1 MHDAMGGAS
10 VVRDIFVLLILSMLI
25 ALFSFL
31 FCLLQENIESYAIE
45 TTMGAG
51 RFSVA
56 VQKILRKEQE
66 KKVKKQH
73 RSVPSIRKIVIKSPT
88 KPETKS
94 PDRRVSNFLNSVCEL
109 EPEDSFICPTTYYDE
124 PCHSFANPV
133 AGGGETVAGGRET
146 EAGGGESVIGVGEAV
161 AGGGESVLTGSE
173 YCHST
178 VLDSV
183 DNVIVI
189 DPRISKTTDNQILNP
204 LPTDFSKDVSNT
216 VLTLPNARSD
226 EVLIVDF
233 ILEKPKASEDAKLS
247 NQVNSL
253 HNFDSPTDLHA
264 PENGLALHIEDVD
277 GISNSNLKDDIKD
290 ALDDREVCK
299 MLGEV
304 RQDNQQTSNHIP
316 NDSLIIDI
324 SKEDF
329 NEDEM
334 VEIMV

>member
-124 PCHSFANPV
+124 PCQSFANPV
-133 AGGGETVAGGRET
+133 AGGGET
-146 EAGGGESVIGVGEAV
+146 V

-178 VLDSV
+178 VLDSGLENRGV

-226 EVLIVDF
+226 DVLIVDF